1 MVRKVLEGMKTVPLS
16 ELSCSIFGLSCCFMG
31 HGCTCAVIIQ
41 VYNNLGAEISGGP
54 RLINPPAG
62 AAHEPNRMAC
72 NDAASSRQAWG
83 AGVSRRSFHRAPE
96 GERRQELIE
105 ATLDCISELGLK
117 GATVRQIA
125 MRAGVTAGLV
135 RHYFDSKDQMIAEA
149 YRNVIAS
156 LTDKAKNVEGD
167 PATRLKDFIAINL
180 TEPVADSRSVSLWA
194 AFISQVRVDPAL
206 AEIHRE
212 GYLAFRDALQGLL
225 SDFLAAKGRPA
236 SAEVCRR
243 HAIAINGLVDGL
255 WVEGCLAGDLFREG
269 ELISI
274 AMASVEALLGLPIE
288 E

>member
-1 MVRKVLEGMKTVPLS
+1 M
-16 ELSCSIFGLSCCFMG
+16 
-31 HGCTCAVIIQ
+31 
-41 VYNNLGAEISGGP
+41 
-54 RLINPPAG
+54 
-62 AAHEPNRMAC
+62 
-72 NDAASSRQAWG
+72 
-83 AGVSRRSFHRAPE
+83 SRRSFYRAPE
-96 GERRQELIE
+96 GERRQDLIE

-125 MRAGVTAGLV
+125 VRAGVTAGLV
-135 RHYFDSKDQMIAEA
+135 RHYFESKDQMIAEA
-149 YRNVIAS
+149 YRSVIAS

-212 GYLAFRDALQGLL
+212 GYLAFRNALQDLL
-225 SDFLAAKGRPA
+225 GDFLAAKGRPA
-236 SAEVCRR
+236 STEVCRR

-255 WVEGCLAGDLFREG
+255 WIEGCLAGDLFREG

-274 AMASVEALLGLPIE
+274 AMAAVEALLDLPVE